1 MGRCMGRV
9 KVHIQKPRG
18 LHVLHCADGL
28 IRGVRGGIGRGHGHL
43 PVDHLLPRVIVGHCT
58 TQGTCEV
65 PKAALIW
72 ARGAHRVVGQVP
84 LAYGAGVITW
94 ECLRQ
99 DHFAEV
105 QRGAGGGNGKAN
117 ARSEAVAPS
126 EYLRTCGGTGRIR
139 EGVAEQNPLGG
150 QLIDVRSAG
159 RVWRLGVGADHVI
172 AKVIPK
178 NENDVGHHLAPWGL
192 ARKALA
198 LGQCGHAAA
207 QAQQHRNG

>member
-1 MGRCMGRV
+1 MGRCMGRI

-28 IRGVRGGIGRGHGHL
+28 IRRVRSGIGRGHGHL
-43 PVDHLLPRVIVGHCT
+43 PVDYLLPRVIVRHRA
-58 TQGTCEV
+58 TQRACEV
-65 PKAALIW
+65 PKAALVW
-72 ARGAHRVVGQVP
+72 ARGPQRVVGQVP

-94 ECLRQ
+94 ECFRQ
-99 DHFAEV
+99 NYFAEV
-105 QRGAGGGNGKAN
+105 QRGSGGQNGKAN
-117 ARSEAVAPS
+117 ARSEAVAAS

-139 EGVAEQNPLGG
+139 EGVAKQNPLGG

-159 RVWRLGVGADHVI
+159 RVRRFGVAADHVI

-192 ARKALA
+192 TRKAL
-198 LGQCGHAAA
+198 GQGGRTAT
-207 QAQQHRNG
+207 QGQQHRGGKV